1 MEQQT
6 YYIETDKGATCLI
19 IDEDDSLQEQW
30 NLYKEDEAGEEF
42 KNAKILNVE
51 RIN

>member
-6 YYIETDKGATCLI
+6 YLIETDKGMAYLVI
-19 IDEDDSLQEQW
+19 NDGDSLQEQW
-30 NLYKEDEAGEEF
+30 NLFKEDEVGEEF
-42 KNAKILNVE
+42 KNSKILNVE

>member
-1 MEQQT
+1 MDQQT
-6 YYIETDKGATCLI
+6 YLIETDKGATYLI
-19 IDEDDSLQEQW
+19 IDEGDSLQEQW

>member
-1 MEQQT
+1 MDQQT
-6 YYIETDKGATCLI
+6 YLIETDKGATYFI
-19 IDEDDSLQEQW
+19 INEDEHLQEQW

-42 KNAKILNVE
+42 KNSKILNVE

>member
-6 YYIETDKGATCLI
+6 YLFETDKGITYLV
-19 IDEDDSLQEQW
+19 IDEGDSLQEQW

>member
-1 MEQQT
+1 MKQQT
-6 YYIETDKGATCLI
+6 YLIETDKGITYLI
-19 IDEDDSLQEQW
+19 IDDGDDLHEQW
-30 NLYKEDEAGEEF
+30 NLYKNDEVGEEF

>member
-1 MEQQT
+1 MEQRT
-6 YYIETDKGATCLI
+6 YLIETDKGITYLV
-19 IDEDDSLQEQW
+19 IDEGESLQQQW
-30 NLYKEDEAGEEF
+30 NLFKEDEVGEEF